1 MPGFF
6 DVEERL
12 RELSAKGDDLER
24 VKRLWIFEIF
34 RPALQAAVSRADRS
48 KGGTSSLRGDG
59 HLLPACAPTTQIKYI
74 VRYFRGPLICR
85 SSPSVQYLAQAACAV
100 PVPLTTAPAEARSR

>member
-24 VKRLWIFEIF
+24 VKALVDFEIF
-34 RPALQAAVSRADRS
+34 RPALEAAV
-48 KGGTSSLRGDG
+48 
-59 HLLPACAPTTQIKYI
+59 
-74 VRYFRGPLICR
+74 
-85 SSPSVQYLAQAACAV
+85 
-100 PVPLTTAPAEARSR
+100 